1 MLNYNFT
8 WVIAENVFDSLG
20 LPEDMYLQLDENSI
34 KEFSK
39 QYSEE
44 YIRSLVDAELT
55 KYDTSDN
62 DPSDIEDLRETAIE
76 DVMYKIEAIKDDYY
90 RSQIAIMED
99 AYAEIVNA
107 LENTAFQN
115 IISIDTEFEPADPD
129 VGIFDDERYINF
141 KLSNGKYITLKVE
154 FED

>member
-76 DVMYKIEAIKDDYY
+76 DVMDKIEAIKDDYY
-90 RSQIAIMED
+90 RSQIALMED

-107 LENTAFQN
+107 LENTAFQD
-115 IISIDTEFEPADPD
+115 IVSIDTEFEPADPD